1 MDYNK
6 AEYWN
11 EEIKTQFQDRDELSD
26 SNYFVISY
34 MQSPQPCGLVL
45 HNIMNFSSFEKMLG
59 YIKFNILRPA
69 LGDAFGIDYEKAIM
83 GNLEKAIKKYL
94 KESIPTDEQ
103 REAFLL
109 WNEIDHILESPK
121 EVKRIWLKD
130 FRDHFEYL
138 FHHATDCIY
147 GLEVV
152 FPDESLI
159 DFWEEFF
166 TLDREDPDD
175 LEELNEL
182 EESLLN
188 GDVDSFDEILMNH
201 C

>member
-1 MDYNK
+1 
-6 AEYWN
+6 
-11 EEIKTQFQDRDELSD
+11 
-26 SNYFVISY
+26 
-34 MQSPQPCGLVL
+34 
-45 HNIMNFSSFEKMLG
+45 MLG

-69 LGDAFGIDYEKAIM
+69 FGDAFGIDYEKAIM
-83 GNLEKAIKKYL
+83 GDLEKAIKKYL
-94 KESIPTDEQ
+94 KKNIPTDEQ

-152 FPDESLI
+152 FPDESLVG
-159 DFWEEFF
+159 FWKEFF

-182 EESLLN
+182 EESLLK